1 MTIVE
6 IFSYGFMQRA
16 LISGLLVG
24 ILCAVL
30 GVFLVLRRLSL
41 IGDGLAHVTFG
52 SVALALALK
61 AQPLYVTLAAL
72 PLVLLSSLGILKLTE
87 KAKIYGDAAIGI
99 VSAAGIAVGVILA
112 GATGGFN
119 VDLFSYLFGNI
130 LAVSIEETVM
140 AGVLF
145 CLVIA
150 VVIVHYRKLFAIP
163 CHEAGRDT
171 AGLRS
176 ADHPSGHRPA
186 GRPELSPDHCHVG
199 AILGIIGS
207 YGNTPVT
214 RAQPADR
221 RGHRADQYPAVHD
234 CFCRQKI
241 FPANWKLVVESA
253 TVRAASHCNASASA
267 STAVYSAAVKIG
279 GNVDCGNIWPWALAV
294 FVRCGPHRHE
304 FKSLIRN
311 TLDASGKLDS
321 DLMPAERSDD
331 VVAAHKPPHLRYQL
345 PGDQHPFS
353 GPFTLFLT
361 FHSHSDRFRYGY
373 SRYFVVEILAVPL
386 TDQRHDPEEDR
397 NADVG
402 RLLHHCLCYL

>member
-1 MTIVE
+1 MHLIE

-145 CLVIA
+145 CLVIT
-150 VVIVHYRKLFAIP
+150 VVIVHYRKLFAITFD
-163 CHEAGRDT
+163 EELA
-171 AGLRS
+171 RS
-176 ADHPSGHRPA
+176 SGIKVERINA
-186 GRPELSPDHCHVG
+186 LL
-199 AILGIIGS
+199 AILTALTVVLAMKLVGILLVSALLIIP
-207 YGNTPVT
+207 PVT
-214 RAQPADR
+214 ALQVARSFR
-221 RGHRADQYPAVHD
+221 RTIIMSALFSAFSVFAGILLSLVLNLPTGGVIVLINILLFMIAFAV
-234 CFCRQKI
+234 RKI
-241 FPANWKLVVESA
+241 SQ
-253 TVRAASHCNASASA
+253 
-267 STAVYSAAVKIG
+267 
-279 GNVDCGNIWPWALAV
+279 
-294 FVRCGPHRHE
+294 
-304 FKSLIRN
+304 RN
-311 TLDASGKLDS
+311 
-321 DLMPAERSDD
+321 P
-331 VVAAHKPPHLRYQL
+331 
-345 PGDQHPFS
+345 
-353 GPFTLFLT
+353 
-361 FHSHSDRFRYGY
+361 
-373 SRYFVVEILAVPL
+373 
-386 TDQRHDPEEDR
+386 QR
-397 NADVG
+397 
-402 RLLHHCLCYL
+402 